1 MEGLKSISERDIP
14 GVKPLALSRQTI
26 STIVV
31 IAIVL
36 WSSAF
41 FLWRQVELDKWLLIS
56 HNGLRTNELV
66 VSVAQVATKYGM
78 SIIVLVYL
86 LYLLFAFKYEKLRDA
101 YRIYLLVFLMFG
113 FAGIGGDILKEIV
126 DRPRPF
132 VEYAGEI
139 NALSNAETPAFPS
152 GHATKSM
159 ALALPFLLL
168 IAAKDNWHKG
178 VKILLAIIA
187 FGVCYSRVLLVLQR
201 DFERHQTSE
210 VLESLLAARQ
220 VTAESHFMPFS
231 STGGDFGSLFAGSN
245 VVVLVRWRAIGGTSS
260 FLTRKPWRMPG
271 EGMNPL

>member
-1 MEGLKSISERDIP
+1 MEKSKSISERDISSVEP
-14 GVKPLALSRQTI
+14 IALNRQTI

-41 FLWRQVELDKWLLIS
+41 FLWIQVELDKWLLIS

-78 SIIVLVYL
+78 AIIVLIYL

-101 YRIYLLVFLMFG
+101 YRIYLLVFFMFG
-113 FAGIGGDILKEIV
+113 FAGIGGDILKEIF

-132 VEYAGEI
+132 IEYAGEI

-168 IAAKDNWHKG
+168 IAAKDNWHKA

-187 FGVCYSRVLLVLQR
+187 FGVCYSRVLLGAHYVSDVLAGVGMALIC
-201 DFERHQTSE
+201 FPLVT
-210 VLESLLAARQ
+210 LLNNKILSIMTKKR
-220 VTAESHFMPFS
+220 
-231 STGGDFGSLFAGSN
+231 LNFAIKVWAVILLG
-245 VVVLVRWRAIGGTSS
+245 LMI
-260 FLTRKPWRMPG
+260 FLAVK
-271 EGMNPL
+271 

>member
-1 MEGLKSISERDIP
+1 MEESKSISERDIS

-41 FLWRQVELDKWLLIS
+41 FLWMQVELDKWLLIS

-101 YRIYLLVFLMFG
+101 YRIYLLVFFMFG
-113 FAGIGGDILKEIV
+113 LAGIGGDILKEIV

-168 IAAKDNWHKG
+168 IAAKDDWHKG
-178 VKILLAIIA
+178 VKTLLAVIA
-187 FGVCYSRVLLVLQR
+187 FGVCYSRVLLGAHYVSDVLAGVGMALICFPLVTLLNNKILGTMTKKHL
-201 DFERHQTSE
+201 DFA
-210 VLESLLAARQ
+210 VKVWAVILLGL
-220 VTAESHFMPFS
+220 M
-231 STGGDFGSLFAGSN
+231 
-245 VVVLVRWRAIGGTSS
+245 I
-260 FLTRKPWRMPG
+260 FLTV
-271 EGMNPL
+271 N

>member
-1 MEGLKSISERDIP
+1 MQELKSTSERDMP
-14 GVKPLALSRQTI
+14 GVQPLALSRQTI

-41 FLWRQVELDKWLLIS
+41 FLWRQAELDKWLLIS

-78 SIIVLVYL
+78 SIILLVYLVYL
-86 LYLLFAFKYEKLRDA
+86 LLAFRYEKLRDA

-113 FAGIGGDILKEIV
+113 FAGIGGDILKELV

-139 NALSNAETPAFPS
+139 NALSHAKTPAFPS
-152 GHATKSM
+152 GHATKSV

-168 IAAKDNWHKG
+168 IAAKDYWHKG
-178 VKILLAIIA
+178 VKILLAIVA
-187 FGVCYSRVLLVLQR
+187 FGVCYARVLLGAHYVSDVLAGVGMALIC
-201 DFERHQTSE
+201 FPLVT
-210 VLESLLAARQ
+210 LL
-220 VTAESHFMPFS
+220 
-231 STGGDFGSLFAGSN
+231 SN
-245 VVVLVRWRAIGGTSS
+245 KILSRMTKKRRELPIKVWGVILVVLMIYLAVI
-260 FLTRKPWRMPG
+260 
-271 EGMNPL
+271 

>member
-1 MEGLKSISERDIP
+1 MEESKGISERDIS
-14 GVKPLALSRQTI
+14 GVKPLTLSRQTI
-26 STIVV
+26 WTIVV

-41 FLWRQVELDKWLLIS
+41 FLWMQVELDKWLLIS

-66 VSVAQVATKYGM
+66 VNVAQVATRYGM
-78 SIIVLVYL
+78 AIIVLIYL

-101 YRIYLLVFLMFG
+101 YRIYLLVFFMFG
-113 FAGIGGDILKEIV
+113 LAGIGGDILKEIF

-139 NALSNAETPAFPS
+139 NALSSAKTPAFPS

-187 FGVCYSRVLLVLQR
+187 FGVCYSRVLLGAHYVSDVLAGVGMALIC
-201 DFERHQTSE
+201 FPLITLLNNKILSMMTKERLNFAIK
-210 VLESLLAARQ
+210 VWVVILLGLMI
-220 VTAESHFMPFS
+220 F
-231 STGGDFGSLFAGSN
+231 L
-245 VVVLVRWRAIGGTSS
+245 VV
-260 FLTRKPWRMPG
+260 K
-271 EGMNPL
+271 